1 MRQQDSVLIVG
12 AGPVGMATAAT
23 LAKHGIRPIIIER
36 NASPTSLSKAIGIHA
51 ITLELMQTLGLSEQ
65 FVAHGV
71 PHRYATLN
79 AGSREI
85 LRVDFE
91 QIQSSYPMVLALP
104 QSSTERLLRQTLNCH
119 DIEIKWNTELTQLKT
134 LADGSCEVALVNGK
148 VRETRQVQ
156 WVLACDGSHS
166 TVRRLQDIP
175 FPGGEYERAFILGD
189 VMMDWP
195 DGNPEQLQFFLSR
208 QGYILI
214 VPLPEGRHRIICQT
228 DAEFIAGDKTGE
240 RRAITLDDLQ
250 RIVDRNG
257 PGGIKV
263 HSPQWLTSAPFYH
276 RMADNPI
283 QGNIILLGDAFHLFS
298 PLGGQGLNTGFQDA
312 FNLGW
317 KLAWHLKGW
326 ADRSLVE
333 TYATERTQVA
343 QRIQQVTAKTTS
355 FITGTSLPLDL
366 IRRYL
371 VPLYGSRQSVQN
383 SLPWLYSGLRQ
394 CYTNSP
400 LVNQQPLGQLQSGH
414 RLPYLTLS
422 QPGSTREQPIDQ
434 LIHGQAFTLFLVNRK
449 LSSADIE
456 PGVRELAN
464 FTRHLP
470 VLGISINHESSG
482 FDTYRVEQ
490 NALKAWLGKE
500 RGGWVLVRPD
510 GHVAT
515 VAAIGEE
522 QRISGY
528 LKDLLPGLIDK
539 QRTEQEEAA

>member
-23 LAKHGIRPIIIER
+23 LAKHGIRPTIVER
-36 NASPTSLSKAIGIHA
+36 NTNPTSLSKAIGIHA

-65 FVAHGV
+65 FVANGTTHQC
-71 PHRYATLN
+71 ATVN

-85 LRVDFE
+85 LRIDFE
-91 QIQSSYPMVLALP
+91 HIRSSYPMVLALP
-104 QSSTERLLRQTLNCH
+104 QSSTERLLRQTLDCH
-119 DIEIKWNTELTQLKT
+119 DIEINWDTELTQLKT
-134 LADGSCEVALVNGK
+134 LADGSYEVSLVRGEA
-148 VRETRQVQ
+148 RETRKFQ
-156 WVLACDGSHS
+156 WILACDGSHS

-189 VMMDWP
+189 VKMDWP

-228 DAEFIAGDKTGE
+228 DAEFIAGDNDGE

-250 RIVDRNG
+250 GIVDRNG
-257 PGGIKV
+257 PGGITV

-276 RMADNPI
+276 RMVNDPI
-283 QGNIILLGDAFHLFS
+283 QGNIIMLGDAFHLFS

-343 QRIQQVTAKTTS
+343 QRIQQVTAKTTA
-355 FITGTSLPLDL
+355 FITGTSIPLDL

-371 VPLYGSRQSVQN
+371 VPLYGNRQSVQN

-400 LVNQQPLGQLQSGH
+400 LVNQEPLGQLQSGH

-422 QPGSTREQPIDQ
+422 QSSSTREQPIDQ
-434 LIHGQAFTLFLVNRK
+434 LIHSQELTLFFVNRN
-449 LSSADIE
+449 LSSADTE

-470 VLGISINHESSG
+470 VRRISINHEA
-482 FDTYRVEQ
+482 FDFEPYRVNQ
-490 NALKAWLGKE
+490 GALNAWLGKE
-500 RGGWVLVRPD
+500 CGGWVLVRPD

-515 VAAIGEE
+515 VATIGEE
-522 QRISGY
+522 HRISDY
-528 LKDLLPGLIDK
+528 LKDLLPGLLDQ
-539 QRTEQEEAA
+539 QRAEQEEAA